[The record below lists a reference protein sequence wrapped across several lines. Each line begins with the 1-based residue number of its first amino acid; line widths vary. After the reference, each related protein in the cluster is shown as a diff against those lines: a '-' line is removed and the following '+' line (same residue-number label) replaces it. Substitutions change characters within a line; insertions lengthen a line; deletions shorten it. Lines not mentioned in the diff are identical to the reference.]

1 MKPSIPT
8 DINQKPIALIVILSD
23 FKSFDAATSKP
34 CQLYVCF
41 GPVTFTMTKTTII
54 SRVLSGIFIVGS
66 ATNCILSCYGFNP
79 AIQTLSKSPIGVSWA
94 LQDRSLSKLCL
105 QKGWLDNEDD
115 DEDDLVTRE
124 DFNRDML
131 GMEPKVKRKR
141 GKGKGYTPLDNR
153 DHLPFSVRT
162 ETPDDPYKNRF
173 QKEKEQQL
181 QKKKNGLQSKGT
193 DLDRHMLASAKRDGK
208 KNKKGKTNR
217 KNNSDDSKDSTAPS
231 RLVQRRSKQK
241 NGEDDKSMMTVLG
254 EFELDKSTTSGDIIV
269 LGEKEYRVEKA
280 RCQYKY
286 AGGKRFVMVRKIL
299 EVKELTRV
307 RNEEVLLRQFNL
319 SSSSSSTLY
328 DEPEESE

>member
-1 MKPSIPT
+1 MT
-8 DINQKPIALIVILSD
+8 N
-23 FKSFDAATSKP
+23 TSKISWA
-34 CQLYVCF
+34 VF
-41 GPVTFTMTKTTII
+41 GI
-54 SRVLSGIFIVGS
+54 LIVGS
-66 ATNCILSCYGFNP
+66 ATNNRILPCDGFNP
-79 AIQTLSKSPIGVSWA
+79 AMQTLSKS
-94 LQDRSLSKLCL
+94 
-105 QKGWLDNEDD
+105 QKGWLDNEND

-124 DFNRDML
+124 DLNRDML

-141 GKGKGYTPLDNR
+141 RKGKGYTPLDNR

-173 QKEKEQQL
+173 QKEKEQHL
-181 QKKKNGLQSKGT
+181 QKKKNNGLQSKRT
-193 DLDRHMLASAKRDGK
+193 DLDRQMLASAKRDAK

-231 RLVQRRSKQK
+231 RLVQRRSKK
-241 NGEDDKSMMTVLG
+241 KSGEDDKSMMTVLG

-307 RNEEVLLRQFNL
+307 RNEEVLLRQYNL
-319 SSSSSSTLY
+319 SSSSSATLY